1 MAAVKPPWF
10 FKNTQLMTVHE
21 EIKLFEKTVLELG
34 FEKVKQNTFRW
45 YINPILFV
53 DIEFTAHFLLY
64 TCKIKLGKPNEPLG
78 SLEYKQTIYK
88 SDDLLWC
95 DNYYIKRII
104 QSLFA
109 DMIAKHIDLSWGT
122 VIMK

>member
-1 MAAVKPPWF
+1 
-10 FKNTQLMTVHE
+10 MTVYE

-53 DIEFTAHFLLY
+53 DIEFRAEYLLY
-64 TCKIKLGKPNEPLG
+64 TLKMSIGKPKEPLG
-78 SLEYKQTIYK
+78 SLEYKKNIYK

>member
-1 MAAVKPPWF
+1 MKPPGF
-10 FKNTQLMTVHE
+10 SKNTQLMTVYE